1 MELHQLRY
9 VLAVADTGNFTK
21 AAARCSVA
29 QPSLSQQV
37 AKLERELGHRLFHR
51 LGRRAVP
58 TEAGAVFLDR
68 ARRILLE
75 AENAARE
82 IRDSPSLERTITIG
96 AVPTL
101 APYLLPPLLER
112 CRLTLPTVEVLTREG
127 FRADLVEAV
136 VRGDLD
142 LALVSLPLRDPRLS
156 IEPVFAE
163 PLLLAVGVDHPLAR
177 QPHVTA
183 QDLAAQTFVMLGDGS
198 TLTTQIERFC
208 GEFDFT
214 PRIGYRCAQVATLK
228 ALVALGLGIAILP
241 QVSRHAADRGLLVY
255 RQLTGR
261 TPVREIAVIRH
272 LQRYQSRGVEQFLP
286 VARDTLRAIAAAS
299 AGNDDAT
306 ESLAAAEARRQPGP
320 RAVAPTE

>member
-9 VLAVADTGNFTK
+9 VLAVAETGNFTR
-21 AAARCSVA
+21 ASARCNIA

-37 AKLERELGHRLFHR
+37 SKLERELGHRLFHR

-58 TEAGAVFLDR
+58 TEAGAVFIER

-75 AENAARE
+75 TENAARE
-82 IRDSPSLERTITIG
+82 IRDSPALERTITIG

-112 CRLTLPTVEVLTREG
+112 CRNELPNLQVLTREG
-127 FRADLVEAV
+127 FRKDLVEAV

-156 IEPVFAE
+156 IEPIFAE
-163 PLLLAVGVDHPLAR
+163 PLLLAVSHDHPLAE
-177 QPHVTA
+177 QAQVTA
-183 QDLAAQTFVMLGDGS
+183 ADLAEQTFVMLGDGS

-208 GEFDFT
+208 GEYDFT

-228 ALVALGLGIAILP
+228 SLVTLGLGIAILP
-241 QVSRHAADRGLLVY
+241 QISRHPTDRQKLTY
-255 RQLTGR
+255 RHLTGR
-261 TPVREIAVIRH
+261 SPVREIAVIRH
-272 LQRYQSRGVEQFLP
+272 LQRYQSRGVGQFLP
-286 VARDTLRAIAAAS
+286 VARDTLQALRAAS
-299 AGNDDAT
+299 SSET
-306 ESLAAAEARRQPGP
+306 S
-320 RAVAPTE
+320 